1 MLPFLIACTT
11 CTPNQG
17 GADQDAYIWMTV
29 MMCLVPLF
37 AIGGVVLWLR
47 YEAQRP
53 AADEL
58 LADKAGAPAEPPALR
73 AGFER

>member
-1 MLPFLIACTT
+1 MIPLLIACTT

-17 GADQDAYIWMTV
+17 GTSQDAYVWMTV

-47 YEAQRP
+47 HEARKAAAGEEP
-53 AADEL
+53 AGKVTA
-58 LADKAGAPAEPPALR
+58 
-73 AGFER
+73 AGFDR